1 MNKFHIA
8 RAVTVGAYWLTREE
22 ALLLL
27 TIAITVLQMILD
39 FYSKRGEKRA
49 S

>member
-1 MNKFHIA
+1 MKLTIV
-8 RAVTVGAYWLTREE
+8 RSVMLGGYYLTRDE

-39 FYSKRGEKRA
+39 YYKKGE
-49 S
+49 